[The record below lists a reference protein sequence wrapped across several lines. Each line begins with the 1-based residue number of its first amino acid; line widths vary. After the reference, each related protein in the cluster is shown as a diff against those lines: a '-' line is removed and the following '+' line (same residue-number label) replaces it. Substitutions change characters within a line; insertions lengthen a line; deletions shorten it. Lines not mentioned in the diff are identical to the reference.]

1 MNSELILSILKLV
14 LELKP
19 EAQTSS
25 NQYLVPSTAPIP
37 LSQVG
42 PMIDKEV
49 IIRTYSAG
57 CWFGRL
63 SSKEGREVILK
74 NARRMWRG
82 HAAEGISLSGCAIH
96 GIKQE
101 KSKIVEPV
109 DSVWLEAIEIIPC
122 TNTAA
127 DSIRGAKNVKAE

>member
-1 MNSELILSILKLV
+1 MNSDILSILKLA

-19 EAQTSS
+19 ESQTSTGCS
-25 NQYLVPSTAPIP
+25 
-37 LSQVG
+37 
-42 PMIDKEV
+42 MIDKEV

-74 NARRMWRG
+74 KARRMWRW

-96 GIKQE
+96 GIRQE

-122 TNTAA
+122 TDAAA

>member
-1 MNSELILSILKLV
+1 MNSDILSILKLA

-19 EAQTSS
+19 ESQTSTGCS
-25 NQYLVPSTAPIP
+25 
-37 LSQVG
+37 
-42 PMIDKEV
+42 MIDKEV

-74 NARRMWRG
+74 NARRMWRW

-96 GIKQE
+96 GIRQE

-122 TNTAA
+122 TDAAA

>member
-1 MNSELILSILKLV
+1 MNSDILSILKLA

-19 EAQTSS
+19 ESQTSTGCS
-25 NQYLVPSTAPIP
+25 
-37 LSQVG
+37 
-42 PMIDKEV
+42 MIDKEV

-74 NARRMWRG
+74 KARRMWRW

-96 GIKQE
+96 GIRQE

-122 TNTAA
+122 TDTAA

>member
-1 MNSELILSILKLV
+1 MNSDILSILKLA

-19 EAQTSS
+19 ESQTSTGCS
-25 NQYLVPSTAPIP
+25 
-37 LSQVG
+37 
-42 PMIDKEV
+42 MIDKEV

-74 NARRMWRG
+74 KARRMWRW

-96 GIKQE
+96 GIRQE
-101 KSKIVEPV
+101 KSKIVEQV

-122 TNTAA
+122 TDAAA

>member
-1 MNSELILSILKLV
+1 MNSDILSILKLA

-19 EAQTSS
+19 ESQTSTGCS
-25 NQYLVPSTAPIP
+25 
-37 LSQVG
+37 
-42 PMIDKEV
+42 MIDKEV

-74 NARRMWRG
+74 KARRMWRW

-96 GIKQE
+96 GIRQE

-122 TNTAA
+122 TNIAA

>member
-1 MNSELILSILKLV
+1 MNSDILSILKLA

-19 EAQTSS
+19 ESQTSTGCS
-25 NQYLVPSTAPIP
+25 
-37 LSQVG
+37 
-42 PMIDKEV
+42 MIDKEV

-74 NARRMWRG
+74 NARRMWRW

-96 GIKQE
+96 GIRQE
-101 KSKIVEPV
+101 KSKIVEQV

-122 TNTAA
+122 TDTAA

>member
-1 MNSELILSILKLV
+1 MNSDILSILKLA

-19 EAQTSS
+19 ESQTSTGCS
-25 NQYLVPSTAPIP
+25 
-37 LSQVG
+37 
-42 PMIDKEV
+42 MIDKEV

-74 NARRMWRG
+74 KARRMWRW

-96 GIKQE
+96 GIRQE
-101 KSKIVEPV
+101 KSKIVEQV

-122 TNTAA
+122 TNIAA

>member
-1 MNSELILSILKLV
+1 MNSDLILSILKLA

-25 NQYLVPSTAPIP
+25 NQS
-37 LSQVG
+37 
-42 PMIDKEV
+42 MIGKEV

-57 CWFGRL
+57 CWFGIL

-74 NARRMWRG
+74 NARRMWRW

-122 TNTAA
+122 TDTAA

>member
-1 MNSELILSILKLV
+1 MNSELILSILKLA

-19 EAQTSS
+19 EQTSS
-25 NQYLVPSTAPIP
+25 KQS
-37 LSQVG
+37 
-42 PMIDKEV
+42 MIDKEV
-49 IIRTYSAG
+49 IIRTHSAG

-74 NARRMWRG
+74 NARRMWRW

>member
-1 MNSELILSILKLV
+1 MNSDLILSILKLA

-19 EAQTSS
+19 EAQTSTGCS
-25 NQYLVPSTAPIP
+25 
-37 LSQVG
+37 
-42 PMIDKEV
+42 MIDKEV

-74 NARRMWRG
+74 NARRMWRW

-101 KSKIVEPV
+101 KSKIVEQV

-122 TNTAA
+122 TNIAA

>member
-1 MNSELILSILKLV
+1 MNSDILSILKLA

-19 EAQTSS
+19 ESQTSS
-25 NQYLVPSTAPIP
+25 NQS
-37 LSQVG
+37 
-42 PMIDKEV
+42 MIGKEV

-74 NARRMWRG
+74 NARRMWRW

-96 GIKQE
+96 GIRQE
-101 KSKIVEPV
+101 KSKIVEQV

-122 TNTAA
+122 TNIAA